1 MTKASNEET
10 STSTVS
16 KYTAV
21 PKPYSGIGS
30 FREWR
35 LRFAYCQEANG
46 WTDETALEKL
56 PTLLEKVALVTF
68 TRIPAENRSTLS
80 KAMQKLED
88 ELAPEQSTAFD
99 QFSNAKYDSTDNLD
113 LYAYKL
119 TELLESSGLTLDSK
133 SRDALLIAKFIA
145 SLPTDLQVDLRKS
158 RESIH
163 SLQDALRMAKR
174 LQAIQTT
181 PSSSKSNTGSN
192 ASTGT
197 TPITHDAPLEAPTV
211 DAVNLPSVQLND
223 PLTKSDPAVAAIA
236 DLTEAI
242 RQEQQLM

>member
-1 MTKASNEET
+1 
-10 STSTVS
+10 
-16 KYTAV
+16 
-21 PKPYSGIGS
+21 
-30 FREWR
+30 
-35 LRFAYCQEANG
+35 
-46 WTDETALEKL
+46 
-56 PTLLEKVALVTF
+56 
-68 TRIPAENRSTLS
+68 
-80 KAMQKLED
+80 
-88 ELAPEQSTAFD
+88 
-99 QFSNAKYDSTDNLD
+99 
-113 LYAYKL
+113 
-119 TELLESSGLTLDSK
+119 
-133 SRDALLIAKFIA
+133 KFIA

-242 RQEQQLM
+242 RQEQQLMVNFISRRGKGKGGFYRYGRYQPSRRPGRNNYTYNRRSFPQ